1 MKRDSRQSP
10 PLKRR
15 RRSKAVLALLAG
27 ATLGAAGLA
36 GPAVSPAQAA
46 EPSAA
51 HAVDIPVQKYE
62 LKNGLTVLMS
72 PDHSLPVVAV
82 EVRYL
87 VGSSYE
93 VPGKS
98 GFAHLFE
105 HLMFQGSE
113 HFNHE
118 YFAPF
123 EPIGGVV
130 NGTTNTDR
138 TNYFERVPSQYLELA
153 LWMESDRMFGLLPVF
168 DQAKLDNQRDVV
180 KNERRQSYEN
190 QPYGMFWFYLSEAMY
205 PKGHPYRHLTIGSH
219 DDLTHASLDDV
230 KSFFKQYYNP
240 ANAVLTVVGD
250 FKPDDA
256 KKLIE
261 KYFDQASTGSRSKP
275 VKAEPVKLQGI
286 KHLKYTDAVAAP
298 KVYFAWPTP
307 ALYADGDAALDV
319 LASVLSDGKTSRL
332 YKPLVFDQKIAKDV
346 NAYQASSQLG
356 SVFVVEA
363 TAADKKTS
371 ADKLGKAV
379 LAALKQALSKPPT
392 QDELERSLNGWKK
405 SFYGRIQSVLSRA
418 QLLSTYYHLT
428 GDPDYVGK
436 DLARYTAVG
445 AKQVEA
451 AEKFLDLEN
460 YVRIDISPGAKPE
473 ISDSMGGG

>member
-1 MKRDSRQSP
+1 MKRDLRRLP
-10 PLKRR
+10 LLKRR
-15 RRSKAVLALLAG
+15 TALALLG
-27 ATLGAAGLA
+27 GAAL
-36 GPAVSPAQAA
+36 
-46 EPSAA
+46 SAA
-51 HAVDIPVQKYE
+51 TWTGPGASLAHAATAAAPGVSIPVQKYT

-93 VPGKS
+93 VKGKS

-113 HFNHE
+113 HFDHE

-153 LWMESDRMFGLLPVF
+153 LWMESDRMFGLLPKL

-190 QPYGMFWFYLSEAMY
+190 QPYGMFWFYLSEAIY
-205 PKGHPYRHLTIGSH
+205 PEGHPYRHLTIGSH
-219 DDLTHASLDDV
+219 NDLTHASLEDV
-230 KSFFKQYYNP
+230 RAFFKQYYNP
-240 ANAVLTVVGD
+240 ANAVLTLVGD
-250 FKPDDA
+250 FKPEDA
-256 KKLIE
+256 KKLVE
-261 KYFDQASTGSRSKP
+261 KYFDQASSGTRSTTPK
-275 VKAEPVKLQGI
+275 VEPVKLQGV
-286 KHLKYTDAVAAP
+286 KHLKYTDAVATP

-307 ALYADGDAALDV
+307 ALFADGDAALDV
-319 LASVLSDGKTSRL
+319 LASILSDGKTSRL

-356 SVFVVEA
+356 SVYVVEA
-363 TAADKKTS
+363 TAADKKTT
-371 ADKLGKAV
+371 ADQLGKA
-379 LAALKQALSKPPT
+379 LFAALKKALAKPPT

-405 SFYGRIQSVLSRA
+405 SYYGRVQSVLSRA
-418 QLLSTYYHLT
+418 QLLSGYYHFT
-428 GDPDYVGK
+428 GDPDYVSK

-445 AKQVEA
+445 AKEVEA
-451 AEKFLDLEN
+451 AAKFLDLEN
-460 YVRIDISPGAKPE
+460 YVRIDISPGPKPE